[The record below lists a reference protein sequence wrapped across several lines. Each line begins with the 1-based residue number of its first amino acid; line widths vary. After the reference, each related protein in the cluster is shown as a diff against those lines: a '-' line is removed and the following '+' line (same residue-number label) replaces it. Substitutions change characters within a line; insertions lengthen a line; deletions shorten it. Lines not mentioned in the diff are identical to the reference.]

1 MKELYKILKDVVL
14 HPTFHTLAVALTA
27 MYLIFGVLN
36 AGFIM
41 VQVAA
46 SIIDYIWSHLPTNWY
61 IVHIRLW

>member
-27 MYLIFGVLN
+27 MYLIFGVMN

-46 SIIDYIWSHLPTNWY
+46 AIVEYIWGHLPANWN
-61 IVHIRLW
+61 IV